1 MRSLRLQQANLQ
13 NSQEQNLIEYV
24 DEHRACRQIL
34 IEDKSMRLAQ
44 KLGTKWFN
52 KGEKSLR
59 YFMLLRNRSLPDNF
73 ELLQDE
79 AGVIVTAP

>member
-24 DEHRACRQIL
+24 DEHRACKQIL
-34 IEDKSMRLAQ
+34 IEDKSM
-44 KLGTKWFN
+44 
-52 KGEKSLR
+52 R